1 MPEIHVG
8 GDPRNPVIRVQ
19 LSDVDYESVVENA
32 KGEDNDGRRRELIKD
47 LVRDALGI
55 TARDADIFG
64 AYAHPVIWRGSRR
77 EVDVVFGNVRDA
89 GWLTEDHFRARPGT
103 WRVVIDYPFDQ
114 AGHSARRISPGW
126 TG

>member
-47 LVRDALGI
+47 LVREALGI
-55 TARDADIFG
+55 TERDPD
-64 AYAHPVIWRGSRR
+64 
-77 EVDVVFGNVRDA
+77 VFGVSPTRSSGAVRGARSTWCSATSGTPA
-89 GWLTEDHFRARPGT
+89 G
-103 WRVVIDYPFDQ
+103 
-114 AGHSARRISPGW
+114 
-126 TG
+126 